1 MELIISA
8 SEESFLHVG
17 SMIGFFILLFEYI
30 NHKTSGK
37 FTSAIS
43 NNKKYQPVFGALI
56 GAIPGCGGTLAIV
69 PLYISGNLSFGTI
82 IASLIASLGDA
93 AFVLISANFKLF
105 IFITILTTI
114 TGIITGYIVDG
125 FKLGEKLGLGIY
137 NKKRTEEKDIKLNN
151 GHSHSHSHGHNH
163 VHNDDKSHEGSTM
176 DKISAEHGTVN
187 NFAFVITHGI
197 GYKVYISMLIIGF
210 LFMVVSHSGL
220 NLPFK
225 EAIHTLEEL
234 ISVLGILLSI
244 VYMWCFK
251 KVFKNENTHEAENK
265 KLSLREMLIHSVGE
279 ISFVI
284 TWIFVA
290 YFVYDIIILLFGG
303 DQFLVNLVLST
314 GVISVFIGA
323 ALGLIPGCGIQIVL
337 MSFYLKGNIPLGAL
351 VANAISQDGDALF
364 PILAMDKKAAM
375 WSMIITTIPAV
386 FVGVIVYMVFG

>member
-151 GHSHSHSHGHNH
+151 GHSHSHSHGHSH
-163 VHNDDKSHEGSTM
+163 VHIDDKNHEGSTM
-176 DKISAEHGTVN
+176 DKLSNEHGTVN

-210 LFMVVSHSGL
+210 VFMVVSHSGL

-314 GVISVFIGA
+314 GVVSVFIGA

-386 FVGVIVYMVFG
+386 FVGVIVYIVFG